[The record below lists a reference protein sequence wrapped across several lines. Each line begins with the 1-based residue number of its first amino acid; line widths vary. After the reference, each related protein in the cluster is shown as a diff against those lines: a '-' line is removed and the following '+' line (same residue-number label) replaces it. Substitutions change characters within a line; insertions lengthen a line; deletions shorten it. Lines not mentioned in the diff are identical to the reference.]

1 MWGGR
6 MHHLM
11 NTTLACC
18 FRFLAKRYCKTPSW
32 KYYRHFEKVVNVRA
46 SSIVLPDVAVVVVV
60 VNFMSS
66 GGHMETFKFK
76 SRKNC
81 RRSCILIASPVFR
94 LFKVLPNWKGDLAQ
108 TMYKNAQIWWNW
120 YLCFIYFFIAFYWEG
135 FTVAQRE
142 RAQEDCKVP
151 CKGAPPHPT
160 PPFVYERQPQH
171 WDQPTLF
178 E

>member
-108 TMYKNAQIWWNW
+108 TMYKNAQIWSNW
-120 YLCFIYFFIAFYWEG
+120 YLFFIYFFIAFYWEG
-135 FTVAQRE
+135 TVLGSTYSFRIV
-142 RAQEDCKVP
+142 CGFFYVP
-151 CKGAPPHPT
+151 QN
-160 PPFVYERQPQH
+160 YQH
-171 WDQPTLF
+171 SRNC
-178 E
+178 